1 MLAPQAFD
9 IAWRT
14 DEDEDIGFR
23 VAIRQDDSGGGG
35 DEGGGDDG
43 GDDGTGID
51 DGDSSGDSGSEVNTS
66 SEGGSSP
73 AVISGSGGGAP
84 AVIPDGD
91 LFAGRTAGGGTRA
104 LIFGNSQYGSG
115 YPNITS
121 PGTAGR
127 GFPFYFWP
135 VVWAGNGTGYLYPT
149 DYGLPTNTSRPGG
162 ALFTS
167 IFSSNTMNT
176 TFRILSDNQTVIDL
190 ISTITSPCSSNLQTT
205 NITPTAYND
214 PSTFPKPEQAI
225 QYYRA
230 SSIVL
235 TLDGYNN
242 TADLTNGTSNVPLPS
257 NIDQTLLNCVNTTIG
272 RTAPLVNAASG
283 AGAVPAT
290 GLLGLAWIVWIL
302 LYLW

>member
-1 MLAPQAFD
+1 MLDPQAFD
-9 IAWRT
+9 ITRRT
-14 DEDEDIGFR
+14 NEDDDLGFR
-23 VAIRQDDSGGGG
+23 VAIRQYGGSGGGG
-35 DEGGGDDG
+35 SGGSSGGGG
-43 GDDGTGID
+43 GA
-51 DGDSSGDSGSEVNTS
+51 SSGNSGSEISTS
-66 SEGGSSP
+66 SEGGTGP
-73 AVISGSGGGAP
+73 AVISGTGGGTP
-84 AVIPDGD
+84 VIIPNGD

-149 DYGLPTNTSRPGG
+149 DVTIPLRRKNQVEGP
-162 ALFTS
+162 LFTS
-167 IFSSNTMNT
+167 IFSSNATNT

-205 NITPTAYND
+205 NIAATAYSD
-214 PSTFPKPEQAI
+214 SSTFPKPEQAI

-242 TADLTNGTSNVPLPS
+242 TADLTNATSNVPLPS

-272 RTAPLVNAASG
+272 TTAPLVNAASG

-290 GLLGLAWIVWIL
+290 GLVGLAWIVWIL